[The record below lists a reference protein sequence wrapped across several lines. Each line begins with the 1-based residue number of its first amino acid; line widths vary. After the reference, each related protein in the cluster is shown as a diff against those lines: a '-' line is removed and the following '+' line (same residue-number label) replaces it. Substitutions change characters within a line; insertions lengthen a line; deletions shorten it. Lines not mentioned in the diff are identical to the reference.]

1 MVHLASPFVLGV
13 RGMAAAARLGIPAVA
28 VYQTDLAGYARTC
41 MGAGEAHLHGRRGS
55 RRLAAHPLRPRRR
68 RPHLASSRAALHD
81 LETHGV
87 PRVEQWPRGVD
98 TARGPT
104 PSPEPE
110 LPVPTTSAACG
121 GRPRQAPAGVARRR
135 TDLPPQLLTLAA
147 DELRHRARGTSAR
160 LDLKAS
166 AAVSAALAGLSVA
179 EPADAAQGTVVRIR
193 SRTRG

>member
-1 MVHLASPFVLGV
+1 
-13 RGMAAAARLGIPAVA
+13 
-28 VYQTDLAGYARTC
+28 
-41 MGAGEAHLHGRRGS
+41 MGAGETAAS
-55 RRLAAHPLRPRRR
+55 RRIRSVHGAADLT
-68 RPHLASSRAALHD
+68 ASRAALHD
-81 LETHGV
+81 LETHGL

-121 GRPRQAPAGVARRR
+121 GRPRQAPAGVALRR

-160 LDLKAS
+160 PDLRAS